1 MVVVRA
7 GQLVTVAAH
16 EVMVKVSVVRYVEV
30 EVTGAYVDWTWETGQ
45 TVV

>member
-7 GQLVTVAAH
+7 GQFVTVAAH
-16 EVMVKVSVVRYVEV
+16 EVMVRVSVVRYVEV
-30 EVTGAYVDWTWETGQ
+30 EVTGVYVWTWETGQ